1 MTLSKLKKVGYEL
14 SDVNIVQADI
24 SFINHR
30 AECNPYVKFPNM
42 DNDFYPV
49 VVAPMGAVTNEHNYK
64 TWLNE
69 KFMCVVPRTVDVEK
83 RLEIMYE
90 AFASFSL
97 NEAEDIL
104 RFVDLKDRT
113 AYVCIDIAH
122 GTMNRLYEVCKDL
135 KQHYGQQMIIM
146 TGNVANPKAYI
157 YYANIGI
164 DYLRACIG
172 TGSRCTTSANVGVH
186 YPTATL
192 LDELRMA
199 KEKWE
204 NEYGRPDPTKIIA
217 DGGIVNF
224 DDIQKCL
231 ALGADL
237 VMSGSIFAK
246 SWEACGNVG
255 YMHPDNLNM
264 TDAIPEKVYLDK
276 INGFKNALKDMLQDY
291 EKYKEEIVQIT
302 ESKYKEEIA
311 QITESLL
318 KMKKRK
324 PYREYMGMP
333 TKKMQLA
340 TGGSGKTTAEG
351 ISRPIPIDYNI
362 NKWAD
367 NMKSF
372 LVSVMS
378 YTDSKTLEE
387 LARNSELIINL
398 SGDKQFRK

>member
-49 VVAPMGAVTNEHNYK
+49 VVSPMGAVTDEHNYK

-69 KFMCVVPRTVDVEK
+69 KFMCVVPRTVDIEK
-83 RLEIMYE
+83 RLEIMFE

-104 RFVDLKDRT
+104 KFVDLKDRT

-122 GTMNRLYEVCKDL
+122 GTMNRLYEVCKYL
-135 KQHYGQQMIIM
+135 KHQYGQQMIIM
-146 TGNVANPKAYI
+146 TGNVANPSAYV
-157 YYANIGI
+157 YYANAGI

-192 LDELRMA
+192 LDELRME
-199 KEKWE
+199 KERWE
-204 NEYGRPDPTKIIA
+204 IEFGRPAPTKIIA
-217 DGGIVNF
+217 DGGIANF

-246 SWEACGNVG
+246 SWEACGNIG

-264 TDAIPEKVYLDK
+264 TDAIPEKVFFDK
-276 INGFKNALKDMLQDY
+276 IIGFEKALKDMLLDY
-291 EKYKEEIVQIT
+291 DKYQ
-302 ESKYKEEIA
+302 EEIA
-311 QITESLL
+311 QVTESLS

-324 PYREYMGMP
+324 PYREYYGMS
-333 TKKMQLA
+333 TKRAQKE
-340 TGGSGKTTAEG
+340 TTTAEG
-351 ISRPIPIDYNI
+351 ISRPIPIEYNI
-362 NKWAD
+362 GKWAD

>member
-1 MTLSKLKKVGYEL
+1 MTLSKLRKVGYEL

-30 AECNPYVKFPNM
+30 AEFNPYVKFPNM

-49 VVAPMGAVTNEHNYK
+49 IISPMGAVTNEHNYK

-104 RFVDLKDRT
+104 RFVDLKGRT

-122 GTMNRLYEVCKDL
+122 GTMNRLYEVCKYL
-135 KQHYGQQMIIM
+135 KHHYGQQMIIM
-146 TGNVANPKAYI
+146 TGNVANPNAYI
-157 YYANIGI
+157 YYADAGI

-192 LDELRMA
+192 LDELRLE
-199 KEKWE
+199 KERWE
-204 NEYGRPDPTKIIA
+204 IEFGRPAPTKIIA
-217 DGGIVNF
+217 DGGIANF

-246 SWEACGNVG
+246 SWEACGEVG
-255 YMHPDNLNM
+255 YLHPDNLNVM
-264 TDAIPEKVYLDK
+264 DGIPEKIYLEK
-276 INGFKNALKDMLQDY
+276 IKGFEDVLIDLLKDY
-291 EKYKEEIVQIT
+291 EKYKL
-302 ESKYKEEIA
+302 EIA
-311 QITESLL
+311 QVTESLTKL
-318 KMKKRK
+318 RKRK
-324 PYREYMGMP
+324 PYREYYGMS
-333 TKKMQLA
+333 TKRAQKE
-340 TGGSGKTTAEG
+340 TGGKGTTTAEG
-351 ISRPIPIDYNI
+351 ISRPIPVEYNI

-378 YTDSKTLEE
+378 YTDSKTLKE
-387 LARNSELIINL
+387 LAENTELIINL
-398 SGDKQFRK
+398 SGDRQFRK

>member
-1 MTLSKLKKVGYEL
+1 MTLSKLRKVGYEL

-49 VVAPMGAVTNEHNYK
+49 IVSPMGAVTNEHNYK

-104 RFVDLKDRT
+104 RFVDLKGRT

-122 GTMNRLYEVCKDL
+122 GTMNRLYEVCKYL
-135 KQHYGQQMIIM
+135 KHHYGQQMIIM
-146 TGNVANPKAYI
+146 TGNVANPNAYI
-157 YYANIGI
+157 YYADAGI

-192 LDELRMA
+192 LDELRME
-199 KEKWE
+199 KERWE
-204 NEYGRPDPTKIIA
+204 IEFGRPAPTKIIA
-217 DGGIVNF
+217 DGGIANF

-246 SWEACGNVG
+246 SWEACGEIG
-255 YMHPDNLNM
+255 YLHPDNLNVM
-264 TDAIPEKVYLDK
+264 DGIPEKIYREK
-276 INGFKNALKDMLQDY
+276 IKGFEGVLIDLVRDY
-291 EKYKEEIVQIT
+291 EKYKL
-302 ESKYKEEIA
+302 EIA
-311 QITESLL
+311 QVTESLAKL
-318 KMKKRK
+318 RKRK
-324 PYREYMGMP
+324 PYREYYGMS
-333 TKKMQLA
+333 TKRAQKE
-340 TGGSGKTTAEG
+340 TGGKGTTTAEG
-351 ISRPIPIDYNI
+351 ISRPIPVEYNI

-378 YTDSKTLEE
+378 YTDSKTLKE
-387 LARNSELIINL
+387 LAENTELIINL
-398 SGDKQFRK
+398 SGDRQFRK

>member
-1 MTLSKLKKVGYEL
+1 MTLSKLRKVGYEL

-49 VVAPMGAVTNEHNYK
+49 IVSPMGAVTNEHNYK

-104 RFVDLKDRT
+104 RFVDLGDKT

-122 GTMNRLYEVCKDL
+122 GTMNRLYEVCKYL
-135 KQHYGQQMIIM
+135 KHHYKQQMIIM
-146 TGNVANPKAYI
+146 TGNVANPNAYI
-157 YYANIGI
+157 YYADAGI

-192 LDELRMA
+192 LDELRME
-199 KEKWE
+199 KERWE
-204 NEYGRPDPTKIIA
+204 IEFGRPAPTKIIA
-217 DGGIVNF
+217 DGGIANF

-246 SWEACGNVG
+246 SWEACGEVG
-255 YMHPDNLNM
+255 YLHPDNLNVM
-264 TDAIPEKVYLDK
+264 DGIPEKIYLEK
-276 INGFKNALKDMLQDY
+276 IKGFEDVLIDLLKDY
-291 EKYKEEIVQIT
+291 EKYKL
-302 ESKYKEEIA
+302 EIA
-311 QITESLL
+311 QVTESLTKL
-318 KMKKRK
+318 RKRK
-324 PYREYMGMP
+324 PYREYYGMS
-333 TKKMQLA
+333 TKRAQKE
-340 TGGSGKTTAEG
+340 TGGKGTTTAEG
-351 ISRPIPIDYNI
+351 ISRPIPVEYNI

-378 YTDSKTLEE
+378 YTDSKTLKD
-387 LARNSELIINL
+387 LAENTELIINL
-398 SGDKQFRK
+398 SGDRQFRK

>member
-1 MTLSKLKKVGYEL
+1 MTLSKLRKVGYEL

-146 TGNVANPKAYI
+146 TGNVANPNAYV
-157 YYANIGI
+157 YYANAGI

-192 LDELRMA
+192 LDELRME

-204 NEYGRPDPTKIIA
+204 TEFGKPAPTKIIA
-217 DGGIVNF
+217 DGGIANF

-246 SWEACGNVG
+246 SWEACGNIG

-264 TDAIPEKVYLDK
+264 TDAIPEKVYFDK
-276 INGFKNALKDMLQDY
+276 ITGFEKALKDMLQDY
-291 EKYKEEIVQIT
+291 AKYQ
-302 ESKYKEEIA
+302 EEIA
-311 QITESLL
+311 QVTESLS

-324 PYREYMGMP
+324 PYREYMGMS

-351 ISRPIPIDYNI
+351 ISRPIPVEYNI

-387 LARNSELIINL
+387 LAKNSELIINL

>member
-1 MTLSKLKKVGYEL
+1 MTLSKLRKVGYEL

-49 VVAPMGAVTNEHNYK
+49 IVSPMGAVTNEHNYK

-97 NEAEDIL
+97 SEAEDIL
-104 RFVDLKDRT
+104 RFVDLKGKT

-122 GTMNRLYEVCKDL
+122 GTMNRLYEVCKYL
-135 KQHYGQQMIIM
+135 KHHYGQQMIIM
-146 TGNVANPKAYI
+146 TGNVANPNAYV
-157 YYANIGI
+157 YYADAGI

-192 LDELRMA
+192 LDELRME
-199 KEKWE
+199 KERWE
-204 NEYGRPDPTKIIA
+204 IEFGRPAPTKIIA
-217 DGGIVNF
+217 DGGIANF

-246 SWEACGNVG
+246 SWEACGNIG

-264 TDAIPEKVYLDK
+264 TDAIPEKVYIDK
-276 INGFKNALKDMLQDY
+276 INGFENALKDMLQDY
-291 EKYKEEIVQIT
+291 DKYQ
-302 ESKYKEEIA
+302 EEIA
-311 QITESLL
+311 QVTESLS

-324 PYREYMGMP
+324 PYREYMGMS

-351 ISRPIPIDYNI
+351 ISRPIPVEYNI

-378 YTDSKTLEE
+378 YTDSKTLKE

>member
-1 MTLSKLKKVGYEL
+1 ME
-14 SDVNIVQADI
+14 
-24 SFINHR
+24 
-30 AECNPYVKFPNM
+30 
-42 DNDFYPV
+42 
-49 VVAPMGAVTNEHNYK
+49 
-64 TWLNE
+64 
-69 KFMCVVPRTVDVEK
+69 
-83 RLEIMYE
+83 
-90 AFASFSL
+90 
-97 NEAEDIL
+97 
-104 RFVDLKDRT
+104 
-113 AYVCIDIAH
+113 
-122 GTMNRLYEVCKDL
+122 
-135 KQHYGQQMIIM
+135 
-146 TGNVANPKAYI
+146 
-157 YYANIGI
+157 
-164 DYLRACIG
+164 
-172 TGSRCTTSANVGVH
+172 
-186 YPTATL
+186 
-192 LDELRMA
+192 

-204 NEYGRPDPTKIIA
+204 IEFGKPSPTKIIA
-217 DGGIVNF
+217 DGGIANF

-246 SWEACGNVG
+246 SWEACGNIG

-264 TDAIPEKVYLDK
+264 TDAIPEKVYFDK
-276 INGFKNALKDMLQDY
+276 IIGLEKALKDMLQDY
-291 EKYKEEIVQIT
+291 DKYDGRAQQLLQ
-302 ESKYKEEIA
+302 EEIA
-311 QITESLL
+311 QVTESLS

-324 PYREYMGMP
+324 PYREYMGMS

-351 ISRPIPIDYNI
+351 ISRPIPVEYNI

>member
-1 MTLSKLKKVGYEL
+1 MTLSKLRKVGYEL

-42 DNDFYPV
+42 DDDFYPV
-49 VVAPMGAVTNEHNYK
+49 IVSPMGAVTNEHNYK

-104 RFVDLKDRT
+104 RFVDLKGRT

-122 GTMNRLYEVCKDL
+122 GTMNRLYEVCKYL
-135 KQHYGQQMIIM
+135 KHHYGQQMIIM
-146 TGNVANPKAYI
+146 TGNVANPNAYI
-157 YYANIGI
+157 YYADAGI

-192 LDELRMA
+192 LDELRME
-199 KEKWE
+199 KERWE
-204 NEYGRPDPTKIIA
+204 IDFGRPAPTKIIA
-217 DGGIVNF
+217 DGGITNF

-246 SWEACGNVG
+246 SWEACGNIG

-264 TDAIPEKVYLDK
+264 ADAIPEKMYFEK
-276 INGFKNALKDMLQDY
+276 IDSFERVLKDMVQEY
-291 EKYKEEIVQIT
+291 EKYR
-302 ESKYKEEIA
+302 EEIA
-311 QITESLL
+311 QVTESLA
-318 KMKKRK
+318 KMRKRK
-324 PYREYMGMP
+324 PYREYYGMS
-333 TKKMQLA
+333 TKRAQRE

-351 ISRPIPIDYNI
+351 ISRPIPVEYNI

-378 YTDSKTLEE
+378 YTDSKTLKD
-387 LARNSELIINL
+387 LAENTELIVNL
-398 SGDKQFRK
+398 SGDRQFRK

>member
-1 MTLSKLKKVGYEL
+1 MAPSKLRKVGYEL
-14 SDVNIVQADI
+14 SDINIVQADI

-49 VVAPMGAVTNEHNYK
+49 IVSPMGSVTNEYNYK

-204 NEYGRPDPTKIIA
+204 NEYGRPAPTKIIA
-217 DGGIVNF
+217 DGGIANF

-246 SWEACGNVG
+246 SWEACGNIG

-264 TDAIPEKVYLDK
+264 TDAIPEKVFFDK
-276 INGFKNALKDMLQDY
+276 IIDFEKALKDMLMDY
-291 EKYKEEIVQIT
+291 DKYQ
-302 ESKYKEEIA
+302 EEIA
-311 QITESLL
+311 QVTESLS

-324 PYREYMGMP
+324 PYREYYGMS
-333 TKKMQLA
+333 TKRAQKEA
-340 TGGSGKTTAEG
+340 GGKGTTTAKG
-351 ISRPIPIDYNI
+351 ISRPIPIEYNI
-362 NKWAD
+362 GKWAE

-378 YTDSKTLEE
+378 YTDSKTLKE
-387 LARNSELIINL
+387 LSEHTELIINL
-398 SGDKQFRK
+398 SGDKQFKK

>member
-1 MTLSKLKKVGYEL
+1 MTLSKLRKVGYEL

-30 AECNPYVKFPNM
+30 AECNPYIKFPNM

-49 VVAPMGAVTNEHNYK
+49 IVSPMGAVTNEHNYK

-69 KFMCVVPRTVDVEK
+69 KFMCVVPRTVDIEK
-83 RLEIMYE
+83 RLEIMFE

-135 KQHYGQQMIIM
+135 KQHYGQQMIVM

-157 YYANIGI
+157 YYANAGI

-192 LDELRMA
+192 LDELRME
-199 KEKWE
+199 KERWE
-204 NEYGRPDPTKIIA
+204 IEFGKPAPTKIIA
-217 DGGIVNF
+217 DGGIANF

-246 SWEACGNVG
+246 SWEACGNIG

-264 TDAIPEKVYLDK
+264 TDAIPEKVYFDK
-276 INGFKNALKDMLQDY
+276 IIGLEKALKDMLQDY
-291 EKYKEEIVQIT
+291 DKYDGRAQQLLQ
-302 ESKYKEEIA
+302 EEIA
-311 QITESLL
+311 QVTESLS

-324 PYREYMGMP
+324 PYREYMGMS

-351 ISRPIPIDYNI
+351 ISRPIPVEYNI

>member
-1 MTLSKLKKVGYEL
+1 MTLSKLRKVGYEL

-30 AECNPYVKFPNM
+30 AECNPYIKFPNM

-49 VVAPMGAVTNEHNYK
+49 IVSPMGAVTNEHNYK

-122 GTMNRLYEVCKDL
+122 GTMNRLYEVCKYL
-135 KQHYGQQMIIM
+135 KHHYGQQMIIM
-146 TGNVANPKAYI
+146 TGNVANPNAYI
-157 YYANIGI
+157 YYADAGI

-192 LDELRMA
+192 LDELRME
-199 KEKWE
+199 KEWWE
-204 NEYGRPDPTKIIA
+204 TEYGRPAPTKIIA
-217 DGGIVNF
+217 DGGIANF

-246 SWEACGNVG
+246 SWEACGEIG
-255 YMHPDNLNM
+255 YLHPDNLNVM
-264 TDAIPEKVYLDK
+264 DGIPEKIYREK
-276 INGFKNALKDMLQDY
+276 IKGFEGVLIDLVRDY
-291 EKYKEEIVQIT
+291 EKYKL
-302 ESKYKEEIA
+302 EIA
-311 QITESLL
+311 QVTESLAKL
-318 KMKKRK
+318 RKRK
-324 PYREYMGMP
+324 PYREYYGMS
-333 TKKMQLA
+333 TKRAQKE
-340 TGGSGKTTAEG
+340 TGGKGTTTAEG
-351 ISRPIPIDYNI
+351 ISRPIPVEYNI

-378 YTDSKTLEE
+378 YTDSKTLKE
-387 LARNSELIINL
+387 LAENTELIINL
-398 SGDKQFRK
+398 SGDRQFRK

>member
-1 MTLSKLKKVGYEL
+1 MTLSKLRKVGYEL

-49 VVAPMGAVTNEHNYK
+49 IVSPMGAVTNEHNYK

-83 RLEIMYE
+83 RLEIMFE

-104 RFVDLKDRT
+104 RFVDLKGKT

-122 GTMNRLYEVCKDL
+122 GTMSRLYEVCKYL
-135 KQHYGQQMIIM
+135 KHHYKQQMIIM
-146 TGNVANPKAYI
+146 TGNVANPNAYV
-157 YYANIGI
+157 YYADAGI

-192 LDELRMA
+192 LDELRME
-199 KEKWE
+199 KERWE
-204 NEYGRPDPTKIIA
+204 IEFGRPAPTKIIA
-217 DGGIVNF
+217 DGGIANF

-276 INGFKNALKDMLQDY
+276 INGFENALKDMLQDY
-291 EKYKEEIVQIT
+291 EKYKEEI
-302 ESKYKEEIA
+302 A
-311 QITESLL
+311 QVTESLA
-318 KMKKRK
+318 KMRKRK
-324 PYREYMGMP
+324 PYREYYGMS
-333 TKKMQLA
+333 TKRAQKE
-340 TGGSGKTTAEG
+340 TGGKGTTTAEG
-351 ISRPIPIDYNI
+351 ISRPVLGKPLLGMF
-362 NKWAD
+362 KVC
-367 NMKSF
+367 
-372 LVSVMS
+372 L
-378 YTDSKTLEE
+378 
-387 LARNSELIINL
+387 
-398 SGDKQFRK
+398 

>member
-1 MTLSKLKKVGYEL
+1 MTLSKLRKVGYEL

-49 VVAPMGAVTNEHNYK
+49 IVSPMGAVTNEHNYK

-69 KFMCVVPRTVDVEK
+69 KFMCVVPRTVDIEK

-104 RFVDLKDRT
+104 RFVDLKGRT

-122 GTMNRLYEVCKDL
+122 GTMNRLYEVCKYL
-135 KQHYGQQMIIM
+135 KHHYGQQMIIM
-146 TGNVANPKAYI
+146 TGNVANPNAYI
-157 YYANIGI
+157 YYADAGI

-192 LDELRMA
+192 LDELRME
-199 KEKWE
+199 KERWE
-204 NEYGRPDPTKIIA
+204 IDYGRPAPTKIIA
-217 DGGIVNF
+217 DGGIANF

-246 SWEACGNVG
+246 SWEACGEVG
-255 YMHPDNLNM
+255 YLHPDNLNVM
-264 TDAIPEKVYLDK
+264 DGIPEKIYLEK
-276 INGFKNALKDMLQDY
+276 IKGFEDVLIDLLKDY
-291 EKYKEEIVQIT
+291 EKYKL
-302 ESKYKEEIA
+302 EIA
-311 QITESLL
+311 QVTESLTKL
-318 KMKKRK
+318 RKRK
-324 PYREYMGMP
+324 PYREYYGMS
-333 TKKMQLA
+333 TKRAQKE
-340 TGGSGKTTAEG
+340 TGGKGTTTAEG
-351 ISRPIPIDYNI
+351 ISRPIPVEYNI

-378 YTDSKTLEE
+378 YTDSKTLKE
-387 LARNSELIINL
+387 LAENTELIINL
-398 SGDKQFRK
+398 SGDRQFRK

>member
-1 MTLSKLKKVGYEL
+1 MTLSKLRKVGYEL

-49 VVAPMGAVTNEHNYK
+49 IVSPMGAVTNEHNYK

-97 NEAEDIL
+97 SEAEDIL
-104 RFVDLKDRT
+104 RFVDLKGKT

-122 GTMNRLYEVCKDL
+122 GTMNRLYEVCKYL
-135 KQHYGQQMIIM
+135 KHHYGQQMIIM
-146 TGNVANPKAYI
+146 TGNVANPNGYV
-157 YYANIGI
+157 YYADAGI
-164 DYLRACIG
+164 DYLRAGIG

-192 LDELRMA
+192 LDELRME
-199 KEKWE
+199 KERWE
-204 NEYGRPDPTKIIA
+204 IEFGKPAPTKIIA
-217 DGGIVNF
+217 DGGIANF

-246 SWEACGNVG
+246 SWEACGNIG

-276 INGFKNALKDMLQDY
+276 INGFENALKDMLQDY
-291 EKYKEEIVQIT
+291 DKYQ
-302 ESKYKEEIA
+302 EEIA
-311 QITESLL
+311 QVTESLS

-324 PYREYMGMP
+324 PYREYMGMS

-351 ISRPIPIDYNI
+351 ISRPIPVEYNI

>member
-1 MTLSKLKKVGYEL
+1 MTLSKLRKVGYEL

-30 AECNPYVKFPNM
+30 AECNPYIKFPNM

-49 VVAPMGAVTNEHNYK
+49 IVSPMGAVTNEYNYK

-135 KQHYGQQMIIM
+135 KQHYGQQMIVM

-157 YYANIGI
+157 YYANAGI

-192 LDELRMA
+192 LDELRME
-199 KEKWE
+199 KERWE
-204 NEYGRPDPTKIIA
+204 IEFGKPAPTKIIA
-217 DGGIVNF
+217 DGGIANF

-246 SWEACGNVG
+246 SWEACGNIG

-264 TDAIPEKVYLDK
+264 TDAIPEKVYFDK
-276 INGFKNALKDMLQDY
+276 IIGLEKALKDMLQDY
-291 EKYKEEIVQIT
+291 DKYDGRAQQLLQ
-302 ESKYKEEIA
+302 EEIA
-311 QITESLL
+311 QVTESLS

-324 PYREYMGMP
+324 PYREYMGMS

-351 ISRPIPIDYNI
+351 ISRPIPVEYNI

>member
-1 MTLSKLKKVGYEL
+1 MTLSKLRKVGYEL

-49 VVAPMGAVTNEHNYK
+49 IVSPMGAVTNEHNYK

-69 KFMCVVPRTVDVEK
+69 NFMCVVPRTVDVEK

-104 RFVDLKDRT
+104 RFVDLKGRT

-122 GTMNRLYEVCKDL
+122 GTMNRLYEVCKYL
-135 KQHYGQQMIIM
+135 KHHYGQQMIIM
-146 TGNVANPKAYI
+146 TGNVANPNAYI
-157 YYANIGI
+157 YYANAGI

-192 LDELRMA
+192 LDELRME
-199 KEKWE
+199 KERWE
-204 NEYGRPDPTKIIA
+204 NEFGRPAPTKIIA
-217 DGGIVNF
+217 DGGIANF

-246 SWEACGNVG
+246 SWEACGNIG

-264 TDAIPEKVYLDK
+264 ADAIPEKIYFEK
-276 INGFKNALKDMLQDY
+276 IDGFERVLKDMVQEY
-291 EKYKEEIVQIT
+291 EKYR
-302 ESKYKEEIA
+302 EEIA
-311 QITESLL
+311 QVTESLA
-318 KMKKRK
+318 KMRKRK
-324 PYREYMGMP
+324 PYREYYGMS
-333 TKKMQLA
+333 TKRAQRE

-351 ISRPIPIDYNI
+351 ISRPIPVEYNI

-378 YTDSKTLEE
+378 YTDSKTLKD
-387 LARNSELIINL
+387 LAENTELIVNL
-398 SGDKQFRK
+398 SGDRQFRK

>member
-1 MTLSKLKKVGYEL
+1 MTLSKLRKVGYEL

-30 AECNPYVKFPNM
+30 AECNPYIKFPNM

-49 VVAPMGAVTNEHNYK
+49 IVSPMGAVTNEHNYK

-122 GTMNRLYEVCKDL
+122 GTMNRLYEVCKYL
-135 KQHYGQQMIIM
+135 KHHYGQQMIIM
-146 TGNVANPKAYI
+146 TGNVANPNAYI
-157 YYANIGI
+157 YYADAGI

-192 LDELRMA
+192 LDELRME
-199 KEKWE
+199 KERWE
-204 NEYGRPDPTKIIA
+204 IEFGRPAPTKIIA
-217 DGGIVNF
+217 DGGIANF

-246 SWEACGNVG
+246 SWEACGEIG
-255 YMHPDNLNM
+255 YLHPDNLNVM
-264 TDAIPEKVYLDK
+264 DGIPEKIYREK
-276 INGFKNALKDMLQDY
+276 IKGFEGVLIDLVRDY
-291 EKYKEEIVQIT
+291 EKYKL
-302 ESKYKEEIA
+302 EIA
-311 QITESLL
+311 QVTESLAKL
-318 KMKKRK
+318 RKRK
-324 PYREYMGMP
+324 PYREYYGMS
-333 TKKMQLA
+333 TKRAQKE
-340 TGGSGKTTAEG
+340 TGGKGTTTAEG
-351 ISRPIPIDYNI
+351 ISRPIPVEYNI

-378 YTDSKTLEE
+378 YTDSKTLKE
-387 LARNSELIINL
+387 LAENTELIINL
-398 SGDKQFRK
+398 SGDRQFRK

>member
-1 MTLSKLKKVGYEL
+1 MTLSKLRKVGYEL

-49 VVAPMGAVTNEHNYK
+49 IVSPMGAVTNEHNYK

-69 KFMCVVPRTVDVEK
+69 KFMCVVPRTVDIEK

-97 NEAEDIL
+97 NEAEDVL
-104 RFVDLKDRT
+104 RFVDLGDKT

-122 GTMNRLYEVCKDL
+122 GTMNRLYEVCKYL
-135 KQHYGQQMIIM
+135 KHHYKQQMIIM
-146 TGNVANPKAYI
+146 TGNVANPNAYI
-157 YYANIGI
+157 YYADAGI

-192 LDELRMA
+192 LDELRIE
-199 KEKWE
+199 KERWE
-204 NEYGRPDPTKIIA
+204 IEFGRPAPTKIIA
-217 DGGIVNF
+217 DGGIANF

-246 SWEACGNVG
+246 SWEACGNIG

-264 TDAIPEKVYLDK
+264 ADAIPEKMYFEK
-276 INGFKNALKDMLQDY
+276 IDGFERVLKDMVQEY
-291 EKYKEEIVQIT
+291 EKYR
-302 ESKYKEEIA
+302 EEIA
-311 QITESLL
+311 QVTESLA
-318 KMKKRK
+318 KMRKRK
-324 PYREYMGMP
+324 PYREYYGMS
-333 TKKMQLA
+333 TKRAQKE
-340 TGGSGKTTAEG
+340 TGGKGTTTAEG
-351 ISRPIPIDYNI
+351 ISRPIPVEYNI

-378 YTDSKTLEE
+378 YTDRKTLKE
-387 LARNSELIINL
+387 LAENTALIINL
-398 SGDKQFRK
+398 SGDRQFRK

>member
-1 MTLSKLKKVGYEL
+1 MAPSKLRKVGYEL

-49 VVAPMGAVTNEHNYK
+49 IVSPMGSVTNEYNYK

-146 TGNVANPKAYI
+146 AGNVANPKAYI

-204 NEYGRPDPTKIIA
+204 NEYGRPAPTKIIA
-217 DGGIVNF
+217 DGGIANF

-246 SWEACGNVG
+246 SWEACGNIG

-264 TDAIPEKVYLDK
+264 TDAIPEKVYFDK
-276 INGFKNALKDMLQDY
+276 IIGFEKALKDMLLDY
-291 EKYKEEIVQIT
+291 DKYQ
-302 ESKYKEEIA
+302 EEIA
-311 QITESLL
+311 QVTESLT

-324 PYREYMGMP
+324 PYREYYGMS
-333 TKKMQLA
+333 TKRAQKE
-340 TGGSGKTTAEG
+340 TGGKGTTTAEG
-351 ISRPIPIDYNI
+351 ISRPIPIEYNI
-362 NKWAD
+362 GKWAD

>member
-1 MTLSKLKKVGYEL
+1 MTLSKLRKVGYEL

-83 RLEIMYE
+83 RLEIMFE

-135 KQHYGQQMIIM
+135 KQHYGQQMIVM

-157 YYANIGI
+157 YYANAGI

-192 LDELRMA
+192 LDELRME
-199 KEKWE
+199 KERWE
-204 NEYGRPDPTKIIA
+204 IEFGKPAPTKIIA
-217 DGGIVNF
+217 DGGIANF

-246 SWEACGNVG
+246 SWEACGNIG

-264 TDAIPEKVYLDK
+264 TDAIPEKVYFDK
-276 INGFKNALKDMLQDY
+276 IIGLEKALKDMLQDY
-291 EKYKEEIVQIT
+291 DKYDGRAQQLLQ
-302 ESKYKEEIA
+302 EEIA
-311 QITESLL
+311 QVTESLS

-324 PYREYMGMP
+324 PYREYMGMS

-351 ISRPIPIDYNI
+351 ISRPIPVEYNI

>member
-1 MTLSKLKKVGYEL
+1 MTLSKLRKVGYEL

-49 VVAPMGAVTNEHNYK
+49 IVSPMGAVTNEHNYK

-69 KFMCVVPRTVDVEK
+69 NFMCVVPRTVDVEK

-104 RFVDLKDRT
+104 RFVDLKGRT

-122 GTMNRLYEVCKDL
+122 GTMNRLYEVCKYL
-135 KQHYGQQMIIM
+135 KHHYGQQMIIM
-146 TGNVANPKAYI
+146 TGNVANPNAYI
-157 YYANIGI
+157 YYANAGI

-192 LDELRMA
+192 IDELRME
-199 KEKWE
+199 KERWE
-204 NEYGRPDPTKIIA
+204 NEFGRPAPTKIIA
-217 DGGIVNF
+217 DGGIANF

-246 SWEACGNVG
+246 SWEACGNIG

-264 TDAIPEKVYLDK
+264 ADAIPEKIYFEK
-276 INGFKNALKDMLQDY
+276 IDGFERVLKDMVQEY
-291 EKYKEEIVQIT
+291 EKYR
-302 ESKYKEEIA
+302 EEIA
-311 QITESLL
+311 QVTESLA
-318 KMKKRK
+318 KMRKRK
-324 PYREYMGMP
+324 PYREYYGMS
-333 TKKMQLA
+333 TKRAQRE

-351 ISRPIPIDYNI
+351 ISRPIPVEYNI

-378 YTDSKTLEE
+378 YTDSKTLKD
-387 LARNSELIINL
+387 LAENTELIVNL
-398 SGDKQFRK
+398 SGDRQFRK

>member
-1 MTLSKLKKVGYEL
+1 MTLSKLRKVGYEL

-49 VVAPMGAVTNEHNYK
+49 IVSPMGSVTNEHNYK

-97 NEAEDIL
+97 SEAEDIL
-104 RFVDLKDRT
+104 RFIDLKDRT

-204 NEYGRPDPTKIIA
+204 NEYGRPAPTKIIA
-217 DGGIVNF
+217 DGGIANF

-276 INGFKNALKDMLQDY
+276 INGFEKALKDMLQDY
-291 EKYKEEIVQIT
+291 DKYDGRAQQLLQ
-302 ESKYKEEIA
+302 EEIA
-311 QITESLL
+311 QVTESLS

-324 PYREYMGMP
+324 PYREYMGMS

-351 ISRPIPIDYNI
+351 ISRPIPVEYNI

-378 YTDSKTLEE
+378 YTDSKTLKE
-387 LARNSELIINL
+387 LAEHTELIINL

>member
-1 MTLSKLKKVGYEL
+1 MTLSKLRKVGYEL

-49 VVAPMGAVTNEHNYK
+49 IVSPMGAVTNEHNYK

-83 RLEIMYE
+83 RLEIMYD

-104 RFVDLKDRT
+104 RFVDLKGRT

-122 GTMNRLYEVCKDL
+122 GTMNRLYEVCKYL
-135 KQHYGQQMIIM
+135 KHHYGQQMIIM
-146 TGNVANPKAYI
+146 TGNVANPNAYI
-157 YYANIGI
+157 YYADAGI

-192 LDELRMA
+192 LDELRME
-199 KEKWE
+199 KERWE
-204 NEYGRPDPTKIIA
+204 IDYGRPAPTKIIA
-217 DGGIVNF
+217 DGGIANF

-246 SWEACGNVG
+246 SWEACGEVG
-255 YMHPDNLNM
+255 YLHPDNLNVM
-264 TDAIPEKVYLDK
+264 DGIPEKIYLEK
-276 INGFKNALKDMLQDY
+276 IKGFEDVLIDLLKDY
-291 EKYKEEIVQIT
+291 EKYKL
-302 ESKYKEEIA
+302 EIA
-311 QITESLL
+311 QVTESLAKL
-318 KMKKRK
+318 RKRK
-324 PYREYMGMP
+324 PYREYYGMS
-333 TKKMQLA
+333 TKRAQKE
-340 TGGSGKTTAEG
+340 TGGKGTTTAEG
-351 ISRPIPIDYNI
+351 ISRPIPVEYNI

-378 YTDSKTLEE
+378 YTDSKTLKE
-387 LARNSELIINL
+387 LAENTKLIINL
-398 SGDKQFRK
+398 SGDRQFRK

>member
-1 MTLSKLKKVGYEL
+1 MTLSKLRKVGYEL

-24 SFINHR
+24 SFVNHR

-49 VVAPMGAVTNEHNYK
+49 IVSPMGAVTDEHNYK

-97 NEAEDIL
+97 SEAEDIL
-104 RFVDLKDRT
+104 RFIDLKGKT

-122 GTMNRLYEVCKDL
+122 GTMNRLYEVCKYL
-135 KQHYGQQMIIM
+135 KHHYGQQMIIM
-146 TGNVANPKAYI
+146 TGNVANPNAYV
-157 YYANIGI
+157 YYANAGI

-192 LDELRMA
+192 LDELRME

-204 NEYGRPDPTKIIA
+204 IEFGKPSPTKIIA
-217 DGGIVNF
+217 DGGIANF

-246 SWEACGNVG
+246 SWEACGNIG

-264 TDAIPEKVYLDK
+264 TDAIPEKVYFDK
-276 INGFKNALKDMLQDY
+276 IIGLEKALKDMLQDY
-291 EKYKEEIVQIT
+291 DKYDGRAQQLLQ
-302 ESKYKEEIA
+302 EEIA
-311 QITESLL
+311 QVTESLS

-324 PYREYMGMP
+324 PYREYMGMS

-351 ISRPIPIDYNI
+351 ISRPIPVEYNI

-387 LARNSELIINL
+387 LAKNSELIINL

>member
-49 VVAPMGAVTNEHNYK
+49 VVSPMGAVTNEHNYK

-69 KFMCVVPRTVDVEK
+69 KFMCVVPRTVDIEK
-83 RLEIMYE
+83 RLEIMFE

-157 YYANIGI
+157 YYANAGI

-192 LDELRMA
+192 LDELRME
-199 KEKWE
+199 KERWE
-204 NEYGRPDPTKIIA
+204 IEFGKPAPTKIIA
-217 DGGIVNF
+217 DGGIANF

-246 SWEACGNVG
+246 SWEACGNIG

-264 TDAIPEKVYLDK
+264 TDAIPEKVYFDK
-276 INGFKNALKDMLQDY
+276 IIGLEKALKDMLQDY
-291 EKYKEEIVQIT
+291 DKYDGRAQQLLQ
-302 ESKYKEEIA
+302 EEIA
-311 QITESLL
+311 QVTESLS

-324 PYREYMGMP
+324 PYREYMGMS

-351 ISRPIPIDYNI
+351 ISRPIPVEYNI

-387 LARNSELIINL
+387 LAKNSELIINL

>member
-1 MTLSKLKKVGYEL
+1 MTLSKLRKVGYEL

-24 SFINHR
+24 SFVNHR

-49 VVAPMGAVTNEHNYK
+49 IVSPMGAVTNEHNYK

-97 NEAEDIL
+97 SEAEDIL
-104 RFVDLKDRT
+104 RFVDLKGKT

-122 GTMNRLYEVCKDL
+122 GTMNRLYEVCKYL
-135 KQHYGQQMIIM
+135 KHHYGQQMIIM
-146 TGNVANPKAYI
+146 TGNVANPNAYV
-157 YYANIGI
+157 YYANAGI

-192 LDELRMA
+192 LDELRME

-204 NEYGRPDPTKIIA
+204 IEFGKPSPTKIIA
-217 DGGIVNF
+217 DGGIANF

-246 SWEACGNVG
+246 SWEACGNIG

-264 TDAIPEKVYLDK
+264 TDAIPEKVYFDK
-276 INGFKNALKDMLQDY
+276 IIGLEKALKDMLQDY
-291 EKYKEEIVQIT
+291 DKYDGRAQQLLQ
-302 ESKYKEEIA
+302 EEIA
-311 QITESLL
+311 QVTESLS

-324 PYREYMGMP
+324 PYREYMGMS

-351 ISRPIPIDYNI
+351 ISRPIPVEYNI

-387 LARNSELIINL
+387 LAKNSELIINL

>member
-1 MTLSKLKKVGYEL
+1 MTLSKLRKVGYEL

-30 AECNPYVKFPNM
+30 AECNPYIKFPNM

-49 VVAPMGAVTNEHNYK
+49 IVSPMGAVTNEHNYK

-97 NEAEDIL
+97 SEAEDIL
-104 RFVDLKDRT
+104 RFVDLKGKT

-157 YYANIGI
+157 YYANAGI

-192 LDELRMA
+192 LDELRME
-199 KEKWE
+199 KERWE
-204 NEYGRPDPTKIIA
+204 IEFGRPAPTKIIA
-217 DGGIVNF
+217 DGGIANF

-246 SWEACGNVG
+246 SWEACGNIG

-264 TDAIPEKVYLDK
+264 TDAIPEKVYFDK
-276 INGFKNALKDMLQDY
+276 ISGFEKALKDMLQDY
-291 EKYKEEIVQIT
+291 DKYQ
-302 ESKYKEEIA
+302 EEIA
-311 QITESLL
+311 QVTESLS

-324 PYREYMGMP
+324 PYREYMGMS

-351 ISRPIPIDYNI
+351 ISRPIPVEYNI